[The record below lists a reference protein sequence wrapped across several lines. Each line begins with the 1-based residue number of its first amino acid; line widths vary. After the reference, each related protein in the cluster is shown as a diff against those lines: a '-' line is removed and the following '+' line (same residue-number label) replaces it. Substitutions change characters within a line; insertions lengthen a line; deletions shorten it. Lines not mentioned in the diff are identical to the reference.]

1 MLPLLLARRFLSRTR
16 GGLAA
21 FIIRLAIISTALGI
35 AVMIIA
41 ISLING
47 FQEAIQD
54 KLFSFWGGIQIAP
67 YTANPV
73 KILRADPL
81 DFDPTLF
88 ESLKRAEGIKSVTPF
103 IVKPGILQHRQE
115 NNETAILEGIQL
127 KGLPQV
133 YQLPPSIVLEGS
145 RIPTTDSGYSSSII
159 LSRPTALR
167 LNAAI
172 GDTIRLYFMPP
183 GATAPRIRKL
193 RICGLYHTGMED
205 VDRHF
210 ALCDIRLLQRLSGW
224 ESTQIS
230 GYQLDLNDV
239 EKADEQAELIHA
251 VYLRPPL
258 YAYSLRQTYD
268 SVFGWLD
275 MQDINARILLI
286 IVGIVALINLAAA
299 ILILI
304 IDRTVTVGVL
314 NALGMPGW
322 SLCKVFLYLAAL
334 IGGWGILIGNV
345 VGIGLCLLQQYF
357 GFVHL
362 PEETY
367 YMRTAPVSIPVLQVV
382 LLNGAALLLIIYA
395 ALPPLFYLR
404 RAQPARVL
412 RFD

>member
-16 GGLAA
+16 GGLAS
-21 FIIRLAIISTALGI
+21 FIIRLAIMSTALGV
-35 AVMIIA
+35 AVMIVA
-41 ISLING
+41 LSLING

-81 DFDPTLF
+81 EFDPQLF
-88 ESLKRAEGIKSVTPF
+88 DALKAATGVRSVTPF
-103 IVKPGILQHRQE
+103 IVKPGILQHRQSGGDG
-115 NNETAILEGIQL
+115 AILEGIQL

-133 YQLPPSIVLEGS
+133 YNLPSSVVLEGS
-145 RIPTTDSGYSSSII
+145 RIPVADSGYSSSII
-159 LSRPTALR
+159 LSNPTALR

-183 GATAPRIRKL
+183 GAIAPRIRKL

-205 VDRHF
+205 LDRHF
-210 ALCDIRLLQRLSGW
+210 ALCDIRLLQRLAGW
-224 ESTQIS
+224 ESSQIS
-230 GYQLDLNDV
+230 GYQLDLENLDQV
-239 EKADEQAELIHA
+239 NEQAERIHA
-251 VYLRPPL
+251 QYLRPPL

-268 SVFGWLD
+268 GIFDWLG

-286 IVGIVALINLAAA
+286 IVGIVALINHAAA
-299 ILILI
+299 MLFLI

-314 NALGMPGW
+314 NALGMPAA
-322 SLCKVFLYLAAL
+322 SLRAVFLYLAGL

-345 VGIGLCLLQQYF
+345 VGIGLCLLQQNF

-367 YMRTAPVSIPVLQVV
+367 YMRTAPISIPVMQV
-382 LLNGAALLLIIYA
+382 LLLNAAALLLILCA